1 MKLMIL
7 GILGGMGPEATCDL
21 FKKIINLT
29 YATNDQEH
37 LHIIIDNNTNIPDR
51 TQYIY
56 GYGEDP
62 RIEMIRSIIKLE
74 AMGVDYIAIPCNT
87 AHYFYDDIVKYT
99 KVKIIHMIY
108 ETAFYLKNNYP
119 DNKDYLLLATE
130 GTYIS
135 GIYHKIFKEYDLK
148 IIEPNDIDK
157 QIIMNWI
164 YKVKSSKIDI
174 TLAEFESLVNRY
186 TKNTNI
192 PIILGCTEL
201 PVLVD
206 SLASTYNMKKEY
218 IDPTLILARRCVE
231 LANKE
236 IKGKLVENG
245 AI

>member
-1 MKLMIL
+1 MIL

-21 FKKIINLT
+21 FRKIINLT
-29 YATNDQEH
+29 DASSDQEH
-37 LHIIIDNNTNIPDR
+37 LHTIIDSNTKIPDR

-56 GYGEDP
+56 GHGEDP
-62 RIEMIRSIIKLE
+62 RIEMIRSALKLE

-87 AHYFYDDIVKYT
+87 AHHFYDDIAKYT

-119 DNKDYLLLATE
+119 DNKEYLLLATE

-135 GIYHKIFKEYDLK
+135 GIYHKVFKEYDLK

-174 TLAEFESLVNRY
+174 TSAEFESLINRY
-186 TKNTNI
+186 IKNENI

-201 PVLVD
+201 PILAN
-206 SLASTYNMKKEY
+206 SLKNAADTKEY
-218 IDPTLILARRCVE
+218 IDPTLILAKRCVE
-231 LANKE
+231 LAKE
-236 IKGKLVENG
+236 K
-245 AI
+245 